1 MNAPTSTLH
10 ITLAAELFHYFVP
23 LLQQG
28 VFVKAKD
35 GGSIKSFLCET
46 LALSPAYAEK
56 RIQTVFIDGKVVDD
70 WDQTTVDSGS
80 TLALSAAAPGLAGA
94 ILRRQGP
101 LSTMRRPITYGPEK
115 RPAGSG
121 EGIIG
126 LKLFNLLVGELGPPI
141 LEKGIL
147 LPREDLE
154 SFLKTLPDEFWMK
167 CREATANGKK
177 VDCKSLRKPDSFPRL
192 PFLGLA
198 VKFIEKSPSSA

>member
-1 MNAPTSTLH
+1 MTEPLPTFHVTL
-10 ITLAAELFHYFVP
+10 TADLFHYFVP
-23 LLQQG
+23 FLQQG

-46 LALSPAYAEK
+46 LALSPTYAEQ

-70 WDQTTVDSGS
+70 WDRTTVNSGS

-147 LPREDLE
+147 LPGKDLE
-154 SFLKTLPDEFWMK
+154 FFFRELPDDFWAK
-167 CREATANGKK
+167 CREARVDGKA
-177 VDCKSLRKPDSFPRL
+177 VDCESLREIGEFSRA
-192 PFLGLA
+192 PFLRLT
-198 VKFIEKSPSSA
+198 VKFTGK